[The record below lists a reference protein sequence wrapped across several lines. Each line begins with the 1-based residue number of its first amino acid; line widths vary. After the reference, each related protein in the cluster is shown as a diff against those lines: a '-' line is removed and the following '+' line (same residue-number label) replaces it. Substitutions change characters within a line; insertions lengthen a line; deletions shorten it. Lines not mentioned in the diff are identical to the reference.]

1 MSLSFSSSANLPLRV
16 MSQVWQKRS
25 ANADCTLVAGE
36 LDIVLSNRGKM
47 QEQDVPPRMLKD
59 KQTTLHL
66 SNAIANVDTD
76 ASDDIAASYVL
87 APALEPTAASLR
99 PIIYGNHSMLL
110 SEPQLQDYTEPPVP
124 APALTP
130 TFSPQSTSIITL
142 ASPNSSLLLLEEDE
156 TRTARARDE
165 LFSFQQSLLPS
176 AVDPD
181 QSYLEE
187 ERRGRTL
194 GFPEEEGV
202 ELSHNSVY
210 VTATTTT
217 TEELPAYVSP
227 NELSAPTG
235 EEYGRNPTPV
245 PEKNE
250 PSYFDIPLQI
260 PPAPRRERDTIHGIV
275 AQYAESHGIITD
287 EGRGSWDDRG
297 TSDTCMRGRGSVD
310 SARSCSYGGVV
321 KGEEGQYND
330 IIGQR
335 DGHWNGQ
342 PETDREGEAG
352 AEEEGE
358 ENGVLRSRV
367 PGMIFNLTP
376 GREPSPARY
385 KHGEPLHF
393 GKSRI
398 SLSTIHSPLLV

>member
-1 MSLSFSSSANLPLRV
+1 
-16 MSQVWQKRS
+16 
-25 ANADCTLVAGE
+25 
-36 LDIVLSNRGKM
+36 M
-47 QEQDVPPRMLKD
+47 QGQDVPPRMLKD

-66 SNAIANVDTD
+66 NNAIANVDTD

-87 APALEPTAASLR
+87 APALEPAAASLR
-99 PIIYGNHSMLL
+99 PISYGSHSLPL
-110 SEPQLQDYTEPPVP
+110 SEPQLQDYTGPPVP

-130 TFSPQSTSIITL
+130 TFSPQSTSIITS

-156 TRTARARDE
+156 TRTARASDE
-165 LFSFQQSLLPS
+165 LLSFQQSLLPS
-176 AVDPD
+176 AVDSD

-194 GFPEEEGV
+194 GFPGEEGV
-202 ELSHNSVY
+202 ELSHNSAY
-210 VTATTTT
+210 VTAPTTT

-235 EEYGRNPTPV
+235 EEHGRNPPPV

-260 PPAPRRERDTIHGIV
+260 HTPTPRRERDTIHGIV
-275 AQYAESHGIITD
+275 GQYAESHGIITD
-287 EGRGSWDDRG
+287 EGRGSRDDRG
-297 TSDTCMRGRGSVD
+297 TYDTCMRERGSVD
-310 SARSCSYGGVV
+310 SARSCSYGEVV

-335 DGHWNGQ
+335 DGHWNGE

-358 ENGVLRSRV
+358 EDGVLRSQV
-367 PGMIFNLTP
+367 PGMIFNLIP

-398 SLSTIHSPLLV
+398 SLSIIHSPLLV

>member
-1 MSLSFSSSANLPLRV
+1 
-16 MSQVWQKRS
+16 
-25 ANADCTLVAGE
+25 
-36 LDIVLSNRGKM
+36 M
-47 QEQDVPPRMLKD
+47 QEQDAPPHVLKD
-59 KQTTLHL
+59 KQTAWHP
-66 SNAIANVDTD
+66 NIVANVDTD
-76 ASDDIAASYVL
+76 ASDDIAASYVS
-87 APALEPTAASLR
+87 APALEPAAASPR
-99 PIIYGNHSMLL
+99 PISYENHSLPL

-124 APALTP
+124 EPALTP

-142 ASPNSSLLLLEEDE
+142 TSLNSSLLLLEEDE
-156 TRTARARDE
+156 TRTARASDE
-165 LFSFQQSLLPS
+165 LLSFQQSLLPS
-176 AVDPD
+176 AVNPD

-187 ERRGRTL
+187 ERRGRTF
-194 GFPEEEGV
+194 GFPEEIGA
-202 ELSHNSVY
+202 ELSHNSAY
-210 VTATTTT
+210 VTVPTTT

-235 EEYGRNPTPV
+235 QEHGRNPPPM
-245 PEKNE
+245 PEKND

-260 PPAPRRERDTIHGIV
+260 HTPTPRRERDTIHGIV

-287 EGRGSWDDRG
+287 EGRGSRDDRG
-297 TSDTCMRGRGSVD
+297 TYGTCMRERGSVH

-335 DGHWNGQ
+335 DGHWNRK
-342 PETDREGEAG
+342 PETDSDGEAG

-358 ENGVLRSRV
+358 EDGVLRSRV
-367 PGMIFNLTP
+367 PGMIFDLTP

-385 KHGEPLHF
+385 KHGEPLNF

-398 SLSTIHSPLLV
+398 SLSIIHSPLHV